1 MSIKICEVCGQKY
14 STDTNS
20 SCPYC
25 DLMNDNQCLEELK
38 KLEKETEEYKK
49 DTTFRIENNPGEIE
63 SLKYDINL
71 LFVGI
76 FILAILLFL
85 LLPLYLFL
93 GSFIFTNPFDST
105 LFYII
110 LTIFGS
116 AEFYGMIYLI
126 IRLRKTK
133 YLMKKGIILKNIR
146 FTATNDFPTAE
157 RPRPLF
163 LKARAN
169 YVAENGIEYE
179 YKGRIQ
185 TALLK
190 NEDVCDVLVDP
201 NNYKKYIMKISF

>member
-14 STDTNS
+14 STDTDS

-25 DLMNDNQCLEELK
+25 ALMNDNQYLEELK
-38 KLEKETEEYKK
+38 KIEKEHEEYKK